1 MSCCTECTN
10 DHFGEAIA
18 QRDVEN
24 YKKKGPKK
32 STTSL
37 LHILKRLDLTGMHL
51 LDIGAGIGVLSNELR
66 ENGLSEITHN
76 DISSAYLNAFRSE
89 IGDHL
94 NGIKINSLK
103 GDFVEVADKIES
115 ADIVVL
121 DKSICCYPHYN
132 ELVQASA
139 SKAKT
144 WYAYVIPRDKWW
156 VKIVHYFGELRKT
169 IKGDEFKSFIY
180 PVDKIEEIV
189 LDYGFTK
196 HTQVYQ
202 REWLIAVFKK

>member
-37 LHILKRLDLTGMHL
+37 LHILKSLDLSGMHL

-94 NGIKINSLK
+94 NGIKINSLR
-103 GDFVEVADKIES
+103 GDFVEVADKIDM
-115 ADIVVL
+115 AMKL
-121 DKSICCYPHYN
+121 
-132 ELVQASA
+132 L
-139 SKAKT
+139 
-144 WYAYVIPRDKWW
+144 
-156 VKIVHYFGELRKT
+156 
-169 IKGDEFKSFIY
+169 
-180 PVDKIEEIV
+180 
-189 LDYGFTK
+189 
-196 HTQVYQ
+196 
-202 REWLIAVFKK
+202 